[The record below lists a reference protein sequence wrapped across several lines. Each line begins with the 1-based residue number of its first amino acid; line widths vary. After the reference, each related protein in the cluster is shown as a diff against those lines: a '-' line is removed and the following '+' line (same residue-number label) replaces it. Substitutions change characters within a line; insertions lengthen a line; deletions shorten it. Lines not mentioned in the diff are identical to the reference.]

1 MKNILALCFFFVA
14 TAVGYTQKQKGDTL
28 VLSVYNHNARFM
40 LTLADFGPD
49 ELNQSIMGEMVAI
62 YDTLISI
69 KGKVDTTKNKDKE
82 PRFTITRACDKPL
95 GDLKN
100 KIAIIDLNKDC
111 DVTKVCLN
119 VQRAGAKAFII
130 VHNSNSN
137 GNIKLPKKGIYKDSI
152 RIPIFTIRQGLGER
166 ITSML
171 PSWVGI
177 SLRRLPAKVTT
188 RATDLTLDVQALEE
202 KARIMWAAN
211 TETTNQYFV
220 VEKQNPITG
229 AFEPLTTV
237 LGQQG
242 VEIGQYAIH
251 DEKPFDGD
259 NTYRIKMVM
268 ADGTIQFSDTR
279 TIQFASSE
287 TVNIFPN
294 PTADVL
300 NVAIEGYKNQP
311 IDISI
316 FDIQGKVIHQ
326 QHLDSAP
333 ATTLGIPLSQK
344 TTSGQYILRI
354 RSAGK
359 KDVMRRFTVIP

>member
-1 MKNILALCFFFVA
+1 M
-14 TAVGYTQKQKGDTL
+14 
-28 VLSVYNHNARFM
+28 
-40 LTLADFGPD
+40 
-49 ELNQSIMGEMVAI
+49 
-62 YDTLISI
+62 
-69 KGKVDTTKNKDKE
+69 
-82 PRFTITRACDKPL
+82 
-95 GDLKN
+95 KN
-100 KIAIIDLNKDC
+100 KIAVIDLNKDC

-119 VQRAGAKAFII
+119 VQRAGAKAFVI

-137 GNIKLPKKGIYKDSI
+137 GNIKLPKNGVYKDSI
-152 RIPIFTIRQGLGER
+152 RIPIFTIRRSLGER

-177 SLRRLPAKVTT
+177 SCRRLPAQTTT
-188 RATDLTLDVQALEE
+188 RASDLTFDAEAQEE
-202 KARIMWAAN
+202 RARLMWVAP
-211 TETTNQYFV
+211 TETHNQYFV

-251 DEKPFDGD
+251 DEKPFEGD

-268 ADGTIQFSDTR
+268 PDGSSQFSDTR
-279 TIQFASSE
+279 TIRFASFN

-294 PTADVL
+294 PTSDIL
-300 NVAIEGYKNQP
+300 NIAIQGYENQP

-316 FDIQGKVIHQ
+316 FDIQGKSIHQ
-326 QHLDSAP
+326 QHIDAAP
-333 ATTLGIPLSQK
+333 ATTLVIPLSQK
-344 TTSGQYILRI
+344 AASGQYVLRI

-359 KDVMRRFTVIP
+359 KDVIQRFTVSL